1 MKKRVLIS
9 ALVFAAGLLNAGGD
23 SMEKD
28 ALKQYRKRRNLERS
42 PEPVGRVKKRRSRK
56 LLFVIQKHAARS
68 LHYDVR
74 LEIDGVLVS
83 WAVPKGPSTNPR
95 VKRLAIRTDD
105 HPIEYAKFEG
115 VIPEDSYGAGTVMI
129 WDIGTY
135 ENIKMNDD
143 GELVPMG
150 QCLKR
155 GRIEVFL
162 TGEKLQGGYAFIKT
176 ALSGND
182 QWLMI
187 KMRDAYADAR
197 RNPVSTEQKSA
208 VTNRTM
214 TEIKQDEGKR
224 TRKRKAPS
232 CKC

>member
-1 MKKRVLIS
+1 
-9 ALVFAAGLLNAGGD
+9 
-23 SMEKD
+23 MEKD
-28 ALKQYRKRRNLERS
+28 TLKTYRARRNLKNS
-42 PEPVGRVKKRRSRK
+42 PEPVGTLRKRRSKK

-95 VKRLAIRTDD
+95 IKRLAIRTDD

-115 VIPEDSYGAGTVMI
+115 VIPEGSYGAGTVMV

-135 ENIKMNDD
+135 ENIKLDDD
-143 GELVPMG
+143 GELVPMS

-162 TGEKLQGGYAFIKT
+162 SGEKLEGGYALIKT
-176 ALSGND
+176 ELSGGE
-182 QWLMI
+182 QWLLI

-208 VTNRTM
+208 VTKRTM
-214 TEIKQDEGKR
+214 VEIGKDEEKR
-224 TRKRKAPS
+224 TRKRKVPS